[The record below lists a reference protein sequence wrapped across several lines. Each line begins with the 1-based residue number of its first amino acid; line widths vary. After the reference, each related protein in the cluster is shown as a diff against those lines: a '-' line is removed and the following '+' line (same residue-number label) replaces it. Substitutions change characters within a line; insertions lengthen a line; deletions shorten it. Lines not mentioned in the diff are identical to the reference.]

1 MLRELAENQPVLK
14 NIRGSFLEQFIMEE
28 LGLAAEMA
36 NINNDYASV
45 HYYAVSAYEPLK
57 DSNVESLYTGVMNQ
71 INLKL

>member
-1 MLRELAENQPVLK
+1 
-14 NIRGSFLEQFIMEE
+14 MEE